1 MSPKRDYVRQT
12 QRLLKRLKKEG
23 GTVQLQPTDDPM
35 DQLLRGVLSTY
46 ASDSRAEV
54 ALTKLRDAMIDLNE
68 LRVTPIAEIVETI
81 GADYPMCRAAAAEI
95 SLGLNSVFNRIHHL
109 DLTFL
114 KTLSRKHADVF
125 LSSLDG
131 VGPHAK
137 ATVIQRCLKAH
148 VVPVDVHM
156 YAFLQKNGCLSPG
169 ATVEDAQRVLARRI
183 RERDGFTFYAL
194 LKRHAA
200 AHARR
205 RPVRAKA
212 KPKAATRSATPTPE
226 KRTPTRAATAAKAP
240 VGKKT
245 VKEKALARESRKKV
259 SLAATAGSK
268 KAATGKKKAASVRK
282 AGSKK
287 TRRPVGKKNTS
298 TVRKAST
305 GRRR

>member
-1 MSPKRDYVRQT
+1 MSPRRDYVRQT
-12 QRLLKRLKKEG
+12 QKLLRLLKKEG
-23 GTVQLQPTDDPM
+23 GTVQLQPADDPM
-35 DQLLRGVLSTY
+35 EQLLRGVLGTY
-46 ASDSRAEV
+46 ASDSRAEA

-125 LSSLDG
+125 LNSLDG

-148 VVPVDVHM
+148 VVPVDMHM
-156 YAFLQKNGCLSPG
+156 YAYLQKTGCLSPG
-169 ATVEDAQRVLARRI
+169 ASVEDAQRVLARRI
-183 RERDGFTFYAL
+183 RERDAFTFYAL

-205 RPVRAKA
+205 RPVRAK
-212 KPKAATRSATPTPE
+212 PKAAARSPKPTPE
-226 KRTPTRAATAAKAP
+226 KRTPTPAAKAAKAP

-245 VKEKALARESRKKV
+245 VKEKALARESRKKG
-259 SLAATAGSK
+259 SLAEKAGKK
-268 KAATGKKKAASVRK
+268 KAAAGKQKAASVRK
-282 AGSKK
+282 AESRKI
-287 TRRPVGKKNTS
+287 RRPVGKKKPS
-298 TVRKAST
+298 TARKAST

>member
-1 MSPKRDYVRQT
+1 MSKRRDYVRQT
-12 QRLLKRLKKEG
+12 HRLLRLLKKGG
-23 GTVQLQPTDDPM
+23 GTVQLQPADDPM
-35 DQLLRGVLSTY
+35 EQLLRGVLSTY

-95 SLGLNSVFNRIHHL
+95 SRALNSVFNRIHHL

-114 KTLSRKHADVF
+114 KTLSRKHAEVF
-125 LSSLDG
+125 LNSLDG

-148 VVPVDVHM
+148 VVPVDMHM
-156 YAFLQKNGCLSPG
+156 YAFLQKNSCLSPG
-169 ATVEDAQRVLARRI
+169 ASVEDAQRVLARRI
-183 RERDGFTFYAL
+183 RERDAFTFYVL
-194 LKRHAA
+194 LRRHAA

-205 RPVRAKA
+205 RPVRAK
-212 KPKAATRSATPTPE
+212 PKAAARSAKPTTA
-226 KRTPTRAATAAKAP
+226 KRTPTRAAKAAKAP

-245 VKEKALARESRKKV
+245 VKKKAPARESRKKV
-259 SLAATAGSK
+259 SSTATAGSK
-268 KAATGKKKAASVRK
+268 KAAVGKKKAASVCK
-282 AGSKK
+282 AGSRK
-287 TRRPVGKKNTS
+287 TRRPVGKKKTS
-298 TVRKAST
+298 TPREAST